1 MFDRA
6 ILAVSP
12 GWAASRAQSRLRV
25 QAYNNA
31 YEAVNHS
38 RLRKRQ
44 RDFGSGN
51 TVAGLAHRE
60 LRDLA
65 RNLDRN
71 HDLSRGILN
80 ILVRNVVG
88 ANGIGVEPQPR
99 DANGE
104 IIPALA
110 QQLSEGWE
118 LWSRQPEVT
127 GELNRARA
135 EQLMARTWFR
145 DGEGLWQYLEGSV
158 AKLSHNT
165 TVPFSLEL
173 LEPDLLPI
181 DYNDPQR
188 NISQGIEIDAWGRP
202 QGYWVYKQHPGDP
215 FVALPTL
222 KRLPTSAV
230 GHIKLVDRLGQR
242 RGVSMFASVL
252 SRLDDLKDYE
262 ESERIAARIAASM
275 AAVIKKGDAQS
286 YDVDKPSAPRQM
298 HFAPGMVFDDLLP
311 GEDVSMIDSNRPNP
325 NAVNWRDGQLAAI
338 SSGADVSKS
347 SASKNYNGT
356 YSAQRQ
362 ELVEQWGAYA
372 LLQQAFIDQFT
383 SEVYTRYVAA
393 CLAGG
398 LIKPV
403 KGVTFAQL
411 SHAIYMPPVMPW
423 IDPVKEVTGWQA
435 QEDRCYI
442 SGAEIVRRQ
451 GRNPAD
457 VIRSQAK
464 WQADLAAAGV
474 KTQQAPTGASSNPP
488 PADGGDSA
496 DGNADTGT
504 NDFRKAV
511 DSYGIGVRSG
521 VITPQVEDED
531 FFREAAGIPAAGA
544 DVRKAWSKEPVRR
557 PITLTAPEDGAVT
570 PDNPAQSSGS
580 DAPAADAPAAGAGPR
595 VTTEAATHA

>member
-1 MFDRA
+1 MSAKPKLGMFDRA
-6 ILAVSP
+6 IMAMSP

-25 QAYNNA
+25 QAYCSA

-38 RLRKRQ
+38 RLRKKQ

-51 TVAGLAHRE
+51 TVAGLAHRQ

-80 ILVRNVVG
+80 TLVRNVVG
-88 ANGIGVEPQPR
+88 PTGIGVQPQPR

-104 IIPALA
+104 VLQDLA
-110 QQLSEGWE
+110 NQLDVLWQQ
-118 LWSRQPEVT
+118 WSRQPEVT

-135 EQLMARTWFR
+135 EQLMCRTWMR
-145 DGEGLWQYLEGSV
+145 DGEGLWQYLEGAI
-158 AKLSHNT
+158 AKLNHNT
-165 TVPFSLEL
+165 PIPFSLEL

-188 NISQGIEIDAWGRP
+188 QIIQGIEIDAWGRP
-202 QGYWVYKQHPGDP
+202 QGYWFYKQHPGDP

-222 KRLPTSAV
+222 KRLGTERV

-286 YDVDKPSAPRQM
+286 YDGTTPASPRQM
-298 HFAPGMVFDDLLP
+298 HFAPGMIFDDLQP
-311 GEDVSMIDSNRPNP
+311 GEDISMIDSNRPNP
-325 NAVNWRDGQLAAI
+325 NAVTWRDGQLRAVSA
-338 SSGADVSKS
+338 GADVSYS
-347 SASKNYNGT
+347 SSSKNYNGT

-362 ELVEQWGAYA
+362 ELVEQDTAYGV
-372 LLQQAFIDQFT
+372 LRQAFIDQFT
-383 SEVYTRYVAA
+383 SEVYARFVAA

-423 IDPVKEVTGWQA
+423 IDPVKEVAGWQM

-442 SGAEIVRRQ
+442 SGAEIVQRQ

-457 VIRSQAK
+457 VIRSQGK
-464 WQADLAAAGV
+464 WQQDLKAAGV
-474 KTQQAPTGASSNPP
+474 ITQDAPTAQPTYKKQPP
-488 PADGGDSA
+488 PAD
-496 DGNADTGT
+496 T
-504 NDFRKAV
+504 
-511 DSYGIGVRSG
+511 
-521 VITPQVEDED
+521 TPEQAAAN
-531 FFREAAGIPAAGA
+531 EA
-544 DVRKAWSKEPVRR
+544 
-557 PITLTAPEDGAVT
+557 T
-570 PDNPAQSSGS
+570 
-580 DAPAADAPAAGAGPR
+580 
-595 VTTEAATHA
+595 THA

>member
-1 MFDRA
+1 MSAQIKPSLLDRA
-6 ILAVSP
+6 ILALSP
-12 GWAASRAQSRLRV
+12 RWAQGRAEARYKV
-25 QAYNNA
+25 QAYSNA

-38 RLRKRQ
+38 RLRKHQ
-44 RDFGSGN
+44 RDMGSGN
-51 TVAGLAHRE
+51 TTTGLAHRQ

-80 ILVRNVVG
+80 TLVRNVVG
-88 ANGIGVEPQPR
+88 PTGIGVQPQPR

-104 IIPALA
+104 VLQDLA
-110 QQLSEGWE
+110 KQLDE
-118 LWSRQPEVT
+118 LWQQWSRTPEVT
-127 GELNRARA
+127 GEFNRARY

-158 AKLSHNT
+158 PKLNHGT
-165 TVPFSLEL
+165 AVPFSLEL

-181 DYNDPQR
+181 DYNDPLQS
-188 NISQGIEIDAWGRP
+188 IYQGIEINAWGKP
-202 QGYWVYKQHPGDP
+202 QGYWFYKQHPGDP
-215 FVALPTL
+215 FVAMPTL
-222 KRLPTSAV
+222 KRLGTDRV

-286 YDVDKPSAPRQM
+286 YNEATPAAPRQM
-298 HFAPGMVFDDLLP
+298 NFAPGMIFDDLLP

-325 NAVNWRDGQLAAI
+325 NAVQWRNGQLRAVAA
-338 SSGADVSKS
+338 GTDVSYS
-347 SASKNYNGT
+347 SSSKNYNGT

-362 ELVEQWGAYA
+362 ELVEQWTAYGV
-372 LLQQAFIDQFT
+372 LSQAFIDQCT
-383 SEVYTRYVAA
+383 SEVYARFVAA

-403 KGVTFAQL
+403 KGLTFAQL

-423 IDPVKEVTGWQA
+423 IDPVKEVEGWQM

-442 SGAEIVRRQ
+442 SGAEIVQRN

-457 VIRSQAK
+457 VIRSQSK
-464 WQADLAAAGV
+464 WQADLKTAGV
-474 KTQQAPTGASSNPP
+474 ITQDSPTAQPTYKKQPP
-488 PADGGDSA
+488 PAD
-496 DGNADTGT
+496 T
-504 NDFRKAV
+504 
-511 DSYGIGVRSG
+511 
-521 VITPQVEDED
+521 TPE
-531 FFREAAGIPAAGA
+531 
-544 DVRKAWSKEPVRR
+544 
-557 PITLTAPEDGAVT
+557 
-570 PDNPAQSSGS
+570 
-580 DAPAADAPAAGAGPR
+580 ADAANQA
-595 VTTEAATHA
+595 TTHA